1 MKTAISIPD
10 TLFEAAEKLARQR
23 KISRSELYAT
33 ALAEFLSKHDR
44 HRIQQQIDE
53 VAAEVDTSL
62 DPAMREAQAR
72 LLSKD
77 RW

>member
-23 KISRSELYAT
+23 KISRNELYT
-33 ALAEFLSKHDR
+33 QALSEFLSKHDR
-44 HRIQQQIDE
+44 ERIKAKIAE

-62 DPAMREAQAR
+62 DPALIHSQAR
-72 LLSKD
+72 ILSKD